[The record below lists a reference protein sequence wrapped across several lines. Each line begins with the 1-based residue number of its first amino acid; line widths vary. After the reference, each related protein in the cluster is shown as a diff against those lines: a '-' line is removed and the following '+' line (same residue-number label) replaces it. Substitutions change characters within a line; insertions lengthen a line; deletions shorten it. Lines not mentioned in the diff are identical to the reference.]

1 MVLNERDFAD
11 EAVRICAFLMA
22 ESARTAP
29 KSKGI
34 DDLEIIYI
42 PKEKVEM
49 IARKMEEFANEDKDF
64 IRDANSLRKAKG
76 ILVLGVK
83 GRKSI
88 GVNCGACGFSSCAE
102 FEKTERKEGKFRGPN
117 CAFKLVDLGIALGSA
132 VKMSAIL
139 GVDTR
144 IMYRVAIAVK
154 ALGIMDCDVLFAIPI
169 ASEGKNPFFDR
180 LVQR

>member
-11 EAVRICAFLMA
+11 EAVKICAFLMA

-42 PKEKVEM
+42 PKEGIEE

-64 IRDANSLRKAKG
+64 VRDANSLRKARG
-76 ILVLGVK
+76 ILVLGIR
-83 GRKSI
+83 GERSL
-88 GVNCGACGFSSCAE
+88 GVNCGACGFKNCAD
-102 FEKTERKEGKFRGPN
+102 FEKAKKEERRFRGPN
-117 CAFKLVDLGIALGSA
+117 CVFKLIDLGIALGSA

-154 ALGIMDCDVLFAIPI
+154 ALDIMKSDVMFAIPI

-180 LVQR
+180 LIQR